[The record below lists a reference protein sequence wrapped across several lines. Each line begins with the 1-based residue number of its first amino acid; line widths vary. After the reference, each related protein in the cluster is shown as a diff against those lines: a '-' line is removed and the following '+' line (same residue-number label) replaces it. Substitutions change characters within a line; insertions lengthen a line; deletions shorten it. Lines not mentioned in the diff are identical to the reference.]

1 MAGTLVPLATL
12 PDLPVF
18 RDRNSSVAVE
28 GGQEA
33 DPEYTDLR
41 SDTVTLPT
49 RKMRELIA
57 NAPVGDDCY
66 QDDEEVIALQ
76 TRLAEMFGKEAAL
89 FMPSGTMANL
99 VGIMGHCPE
108 KGDSVI
114 IGRESHLRRWERGNL
129 AAVGNVMPLTV
140 DNDAEG
146 QLHLDQVL
154 SYIADF
160 QDDDPHFCRIKAIA
174 VESTHNFRG
183 GSSIPMAHLAE
194 LSEIA
199 KKNGLKLHLDGA
211 RVLNACAYLN
221 LSPEEYC
228 GVFDTVSVCL
238 SKGLGCPI
246 GSVLLGSR
254 QTIDRAWALR
264 KVLGGN
270 LRQIGGLAQ
279 AAMHSLDTWEES
291 CSLDHQMA

>member
-114 IGRESHLRRWERGNL
+114 IGRESHLRRWERGN
-129 AAVGNVMPLTV
+129 PLS
-140 DNDAEG
+140 D
-146 QLHLDQVL
+146 L
-154 SYIADF
+154 
-160 QDDDPHFCRIKAIA
+160 
-174 VESTHNFRG
+174 
-183 GSSIPMAHLAE
+183 
-194 LSEIA
+194 
-199 KKNGLKLHLDGA
+199 LK
-211 RVLNACAYLN
+211 
-221 LSPEEYC
+221 
-228 GVFDTVSVCL
+228 T
-238 SKGLGCPI
+238 
-246 GSVLLGSR
+246 
-254 QTIDRAWALR
+254 
-264 KVLGGN
+264 
-270 LRQIGGLAQ
+270 
-279 AAMHSLDTWEES
+279 
-291 CSLDHQMA
+291 